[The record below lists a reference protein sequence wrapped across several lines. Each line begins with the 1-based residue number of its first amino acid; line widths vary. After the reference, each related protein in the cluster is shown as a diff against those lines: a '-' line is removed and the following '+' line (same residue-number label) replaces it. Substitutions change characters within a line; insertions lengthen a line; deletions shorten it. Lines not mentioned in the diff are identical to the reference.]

1 MKNKILLTI
10 SIFGSFAFA
19 NAQSIV
25 INDKLLAQ
33 LTKNQ
38 VVRLASNETFLNSYE
53 KQKKLYDDVNQKIA
67 QIITIQEF
75 IYSNLVNVNS
85 AIKQGKRMYY
95 LSKTFVQIGEN
106 AQDVLALSAQ
116 HPEYAILLNRY
127 YIGATQELLK
137 LKTELIRDI
146 LREDADFL
154 MDPYDRE
161 LIIRNISTKAQ
172 LINGYLIAI
181 KIRLKNAKSIP
192 YIYQIPTIS
201 NYVNLDRM
209 IIGNIMIKF
218 KLIFK

>member
-1 MKNKILLTI
+1 MKNKILITI
-10 SIFGSFAFA
+10 SIFVSFALS

-38 VVRLASNETFLNSYE
+38 GVRLASNESYLNSYE
-53 KQKKLYDDVNQKIA
+53 KQKKLYDDVNLKIA
-67 QIITIQEF
+67 QVVAIQDF
-75 IYSNLVNVNS
+75 IYSNLVNINS

-95 LSKTFVQIGEN
+95 LSKTFVQIGQN
-106 AQDVLALSAQ
+106 AQEVLNLSAQ

-137 LKTELIRDI
+137 LKTELARDI

-161 LIIRNISTKAQ
+161 LLIRNISTKAQ

-209 IIGNIMIKF
+209 IIRDIVTRYQI
-218 KLIFK
+218 IF